1 MLNKGNTLEIIK
13 KCVLEI
19 NLKAEN
25 NKNKKKTSGQI
36 LKLKW
41 LVHFLYRYM
50 KAAKVGD
57 EIVIDAKTL
66 KLGSRLAFL
75 TVDITKKSD
84 GSLLA
89 QGKHTKYIGQ

>member
-1 MLNKGNTLEIIK
+1 MLSKGKTLEIIK
-13 KCVLEI
+13 KFVLKI

-25 NKNKKKTSGQI
+25 KKKFGPNIKAKMTRT
-36 LKLKW
+36 
-41 LVHFLYRYM
+41 FPYRYM

-57 EIVIDAKTL
+57 AIVIDAKTL